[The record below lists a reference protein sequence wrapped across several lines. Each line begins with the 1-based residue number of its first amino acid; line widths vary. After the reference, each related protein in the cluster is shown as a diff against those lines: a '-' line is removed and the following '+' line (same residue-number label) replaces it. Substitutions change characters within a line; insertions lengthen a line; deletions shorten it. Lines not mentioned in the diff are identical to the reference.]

1 MKDARYIISFKF
13 ENEET
18 RYEDTGCYFGKW
30 GEITMRSDYDGSWY
44 VVTNDGT
51 REGTIQ
57 SPSSSFFTH
66 HEVTYQRAYRHKKDG
81 WELNPNSKVRDA
93 IIKRINKC
101 GGQCPCDNDSEDKY
115 CPCSNYRLHDHCC
128 CMLYVRKEQ
137 QV

>member
-1 MKDARYIISFKF
+1 MKDSRDIISFKF

-18 RYEDTGCYFGKW
+18 RREDTGCDWGRW
-30 GEITMRSDYDGSWY
+30 GEISMKSDDGSLH
-44 VVTNDGT
+44 VRTDGGA
-51 REGTIQ
+51 REGTTS
-57 SPSSSFFTH
+57 SPSSAFFV
-66 HEVTYQRAYRHKKDG
+66 HEVTYQSAYRHRKDG
-81 WELNPNSKVRDA
+81 WDLNPNSKVRDA

-101 GGQCPCDNDSEDKY
+101 GGQCPCDNDSEDRY

>member
-1 MKDARYIISFKF
+1 MKDSRDIITFKC

-18 RYEDTGCYFGKW
+18 RYEDTGCYLGRW
-30 GEITMRSDYDGSWY
+30 GEISMKSDDGSLH
-44 VVTNDGT
+44 VRTDNDI
-51 REGTIQ
+51 REGTVP
-57 SPSSSFFTH
+57 SPSSSFFTR
-66 HEVTYQRAYRHKKDG
+66 EVTYQSAYRHRKDG
-81 WELNPNSKVRDA
+81 WDLNPNSKVRDA